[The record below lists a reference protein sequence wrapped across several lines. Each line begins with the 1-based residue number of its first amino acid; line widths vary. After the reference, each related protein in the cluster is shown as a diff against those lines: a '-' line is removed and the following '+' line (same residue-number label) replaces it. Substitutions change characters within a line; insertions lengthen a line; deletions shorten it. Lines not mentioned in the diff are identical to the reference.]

1 MTMSGE
7 REGNTSHY
15 IVIEG
20 VIGVGKT
27 TLAKLLGRTYTS
39 NVLLEVVEEN
49 PFLQTFYADRA
60 RYAFQT
66 ESFFLLSR
74 YRQQQAIVQPTL
86 GHGTLIS
93 DYLFAKNRLFAGLN
107 LQDDEWTLFVQLYD
121 ALSERVPKPDLVVY
135 LQADV
140 PTLMTRIAYRDRAF
154 ERDMEESYI
163 AQLRETYD
171 QFFATYTESPLLTLQ
186 TDDLNLVYDQQ
197 AQASVLGQIDAALA
211 GYQQGLLLS

>member
-1 MTMSGE
+1 M
-7 REGNTSHY
+7 TSHY
-15 IVIEG
+15 VVIEG

-27 TLAKLLGRTYTS
+27 TLAKLLSRAFGS
-39 NVLLEVVEEN
+39 QMLLEVVEEN

-74 YRQQQAIVQPTL
+74 YRQQQSIVQPTI
-86 GHGTLIS
+86 GAQTLVS

-107 LQDDEWTLFVQLYD
+107 LRHDEWTLFLQLYD

-154 ERDMEESYI
+154 ERNMDEAYI
-163 AQLRETYD
+163 AQVRDSYE
-171 QFFATYTESPLLTLQ
+171 QFFANYTDTPLLTLQ

-197 AQASVLGQIDAALA
+197 AQASVVGQIGAALA
-211 GYQQGLLLS
+211 GYQQGILLP